1 MPSPARSID
10 DLSQTATLAPGLW
23 LIAGSASLVMATLV
37 PPEQR
42 LMAFAGG
49 AATVALA
56 VTLWLIGPQRLPLWF
71 LRASGPTALALMAVL
86 GAAAPGMAI
95 GLSLSCAMLL
105 FWVGWGFERL
115 DQVIA
120 VAGAYAVLVV
130 TLHGSEGWARAALV
144 AAAHSIVLTGLTVA
158 AAWLRG
164 SMDRAKAAT
173 LAAQEEAAAQR
184 AATDAERAQAEA
196 ARVQAAQAEL
206 AERES
211 LQREVARHTSELTA
225 SADAVRDQAAAV
237 AAATE
242 ELSVALDELTRTA
255 HATAAI
261 TSAVTQQSDEATAAM
276 SALERSSATI
286 TAASDVIHQIAEQT
300 NLLALN
306 ATIEAARAGAA
317 GRGFAV
323 VAGEVKELAS
333 QSGAN
338 SSEITTTLGE
348 VRSHVTTAS
357 AQVGGIGRSMGDL
370 ADHNAQLTAAIEE
383 QSTVVRSIAAAIQET
398 ASQVEQMASDL
409 AALHAL
415 AGSDA

>member
-10 DLSQTATLAPGLW
+10 DISQTATLAPGLW
-23 LIAGSASLVMATLV
+23 LIAGSASLVMATMV

-42 LMAFAGG
+42 LMALAGG
-49 AATVALA
+49 AATVGLA
-56 VTLWLIGPQRLPLWF
+56 VTLWLRGPHRLPLWF
-71 LRASGPTALALMAVL
+71 LRASAPAALVLMGVL
-86 GAAAPGMAI
+86 GAAAPAMAI

-105 FWVGWGFERL
+105 FWVGWGFERV
-115 DQVIA
+115 DQVVA
-120 VAGAYAVLVV
+120 VAGAYGVLVV
-130 TLHGSEGWARAALV
+130 TLHSADGWARASFE
-144 AAAHSIVLTGLTVA
+144 AAAHTVVLAGLTVA
-158 AAWLRG
+158 AAWLRRA
-164 SMDRAKAAT
+164 MDRAKAET

-184 AATDAERAQAEA
+184 AASDAEQARTEA
-196 ARVQAAQAEL
+196 ARARAAQAEL

-211 LQREVARHTSELTA
+211 LQREVARHASELAA
-225 SADAVRDQAAAV
+225 SAEAVRGQASTV

-242 ELSVALDELTRTA
+242 ELSVALDELNRTA
-255 HATAAI
+255 HATAEI
-261 TSAVTQQSDEATAAM
+261 TSAVARQSDEASAAM
-276 SALERSSATI
+276 SALEISSATI

-338 SSEITTTLGE
+338 STEITTTLGE

-357 AQVGGIGRSMGDL
+357 EQVGGIGRSMDDL

-383 QSTVVRSIAAAIQET
+383 QSTVVRSIAAAVQET
-398 ASQVEQMASDL
+398 ASQVEQMAADL
-409 AALHAL
+409 AALHEL
-415 AGSDA
+415 TGSDA